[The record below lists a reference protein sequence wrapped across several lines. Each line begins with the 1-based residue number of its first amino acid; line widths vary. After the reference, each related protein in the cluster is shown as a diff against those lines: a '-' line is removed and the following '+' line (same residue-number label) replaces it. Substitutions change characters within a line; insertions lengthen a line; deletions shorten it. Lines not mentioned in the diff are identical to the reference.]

1 MTAEA
6 ESKMVEYFQKK
17 RLILDRRFRFRRQDI
32 PANLIKSVQ
41 LEGILMPLIATEDQ
55 GPVVLDGFRRLAL
68 LKDDETAPVHL
79 IRDRKAAL
87 RASVELN
94 MMVSPYS
101 EMEKAGLVSFVFEN
115 GWMESREI
123 LDNLLRRLGLKGQQI
138 VLDSC
143 MSVRLLDPGLAEILI
158 ARKAPLKFAARLSCE
173 PPDEQSVLAE
183 FFSVHRFSLSRMINA
198 YDLLVPV
205 RKKMKSSFSS
215 IIRDLNED
223 GTDVLTLLKQMRF
236 PRASEFRRKLGSLLK
251 PYGGRLS
258 FPEDMEG
265 DAFSFSCLLKSS
277 EDALEYAT
285 LLRKIS
291 EDEAVFHF
299 LSEHIG
305 ND

>member
-1 MTAEA
+1 MI
-6 ESKMVEYFQKK
+6 EYFQKK
-17 RLILDRRFRFRRQDI
+17 HLIQDTRFKFRKADV
-32 PANLIKSVQ
+32 PADLAKSVQ
-41 LEGILMPLIATEDQ
+41 LEGILVPLVATGDRE
-55 GPVVLDGFRRLAL
+55 PVVLDGYRRLEF
-68 LKDDETAPVHL
+68 LKEEETVPVQL
-79 IRDRKAAL
+79 IRDRKVAL

-101 EMEKAGLVSFVFEN
+101 EMEKAGLVSFVFES
-115 GWMESREI
+115 GWMDSREI
-123 LDNLLRRLGLKGQQI
+123 LDNLLPRLGLKGQQI

-143 MSVRLLDPGLAEILI
+143 MAVRLLDPGLAEILT

-215 IIRDLNED
+215 IIRDLNEERMD
-223 GTDVLTLLKQMRF
+223 ALALLKQIRF
-236 PRASEFRRKLGSLLK
+236 PQASEFRRKLGSLLK

-265 DAFSFSCLLKSS
+265 DAFTFSCLLKSS